1 MEHNDGSEG
10 FMTLIWVLVSVLFA
24 LLELAYPAL
33 VVIFFSFGAF
43 GAAVASAGGASIKVT
58 LLLFIVLSLLS
69 LAGLRRH
76 LRAVFS
82 GRAAQARTEGPHPM
96 VGQRGEVTH
105 AIRLGATGEVS
116 LGGSFWRAVAD
127 EPIQEGTVVR
137 VLGTAAESDLVL
149 RVEPER

>member
-1 MEHNDGSEG
+1 
-10 FMTLIWVLVSVLFA
+10 MTLIWVLAGVVFA

-43 GAAVASAGGASIKVT
+43 GAAAASAGGASLKVT

-82 GRAAQARTEGPHPM
+82 GRVAKARVEGAHPM
-96 VGQRGEVTH
+96 VGQRGEVTRT
-105 AIRLGATGEVS
+105 IRPGATGEVS
-116 LGGSFWRAVAD
+116 LGGSFWRAEAD
-127 EPIQEGTVVR
+127 GAIQEGTAVR
-137 VLGTAAESDLVL
+137 VLGTAAENDLVL
-149 RVEPER
+149 RVEPEEESP